1 MTDNAIQSVDKALV
15 AKRFAHA
22 RNTYSREARVQQQV
36 AEKMLRLL
44 MEHTGA
50 ATAVHN
56 STDPAQSR
64 LRNTHPFRHIAEFG
78 CRHGMLFPL
87 AAPYPATGNSAAQR
101 PVSRNGRMYKGY
113 FQSEQ

>member
-64 LRNTHPFRHIAEFG
+64 LRNTTPFAI
-78 CRHGMLFPL
+78 
-87 AAPYPATGNSAAQR
+87 
-101 PVSRNGRMYKGY
+101 SRNSDAARDAIPACCSIPCNRKLCC
-113 FQSEQ
+113 STTCVPKWKNV